1 MDTKNILVLGRRDH
15 GEAMRVA
22 AGLTI
27 FGHKVRLV
35 FMTAPVAETEENAAR
50 AELLELSDVAPE
62 TTVTAMADR
71 LPVLDAAGLATAI
84 AAADRVVSI

>member
-1 MDTKNILVLGRRDH
+1 LDTKTILVLGRRDH

-27 FGHKVRLV
+27 HGHKVRLV
-35 FMTAPVAETEENAAR
+35 FMTGPVAETEENAAQ
-50 AELLELSDVAPE
+50 AELLYLSDIAPE
-62 TTVTAMADR
+62 TTVAAMADQM
-71 LPVLDAAGLATAI
+71 PVLDPAGLATAI

>member
-1 MDTKNILVLGRRDH
+1 MDPRKILVLGRRDH

-35 FMTAPVAETEENAAR
+35 FMTEPVAETAENAAQ
-50 AELLELSDVAPE
+50 AEVLGLTDIAPE
-62 TTVTAMADR
+62 TTVPAMADQ
-71 LPVLDAAGLATAI
+71 LPLLDAAGLAAAV
-84 AAADRVVSI
+84 AAADRVVSV